1 MKRDIKRRLTEV
13 ERRAGKHAGVD
24 LSTATTA
31 DLRAAEALILALER
45 KEISQSKFLQ
55 ELNIKGPSV
64 VDAYRRAAELGR

>member
-1 MKRDIKRRLTEV
+1 MKRDIERRLTEV
-13 ERRAGKHAGVD
+13 ERRAGRHAGVD

-31 DLRAAEALILALER
+31 DLRVAEALMLALER

-55 ELNIKGPSV
+55 ELYTKGPSV